1 MNSLEARRIY
11 GCRVLEHVD
20 DAVRVLMSL
29 ELAFD
34 DQSCLTLGCA
44 ADGRS
49 LRADP
54 QPMGWSAVPERGH
67 IEIHSSH
74 EVCGILRPGAMLT
87 EERLLV
93 DVGQHT
99 IGVALATRHDALYV
113 FNWCGVLRCARDM
126 PCELSAVLE
135 GPPPT

>member
-20 DAVRVLMSL
+20 DAVRALVSL

-54 QPMGWSAVPERGH
+54 QPLGWSAVPERGH

-74 EVCGILRPGAMLT
+74 EVCGILRPGSMLT

-99 IGVALATRHDALYV
+99 IGVALATRHDAVYV
-113 FNWCGVLRCARDM
+113 FNWCGALRCARDM
-126 PCELSAVLE
+126 PRELSAVLE
-135 GPPPT
+135 GQPPT